1 MNIIEKNIVIATRV
15 KGRGDTWKLLED
27 NSIHPNLTETL
38 EAYFQLVQEPV
49 EFRLAPLKGELYV
62 ISNEEEEIKPPKKY
76 NIYGDF

>member
-1 MNIIEKNIVIATRV
+1 MNTIEKLSLISTRV

-27 NSIHPNLTETL
+27 NSTHSSLTEVL
-38 EAYFQLVQEPV
+38 EAYFQLKQEPV

-62 ISNEEEEIKPPKKY
+62 ILNEEEEIKPPKKY